1 VAANRERIEQ
11 AKKDY
16 LAGMTYKDIAAKYD
30 VSTGTVRAWKS
41 RHNWDDKLAT
51 QHIKNVATK
60 TQRVAD
66 EMVDD
71 LANNEDLT
79 EKQKLFC
86 ILYLQS
92 FNATK
97 AYRKAYNCSW
107 KTANTNGPRM
117 LVNAGV
123 QNEIERLKKARQ
135 KAEAITAEDIIH
147 ELKKQAFVD
156 IGDYVTVKRVKHKR
170 WTKHFIKGGPFISEY
185 GKHYEWLPFIDPDT
199 GEQGVYYENV
209 VEFTGEG
216 DTSLLK
222 SIRIDEGDAVV
233 ETYDKQRALLELLK
247 RYPNSNAIVEQQL
260 RKLKAEADIAEG
272 RAAEYSDNDGA
283 GEVVIVDDIPGYE
296 EAENQD

>member
-1 VAANRERIEQ
+1 MAANRERIEQ

-86 ILYLQS
+86 ILYLQF

-123 QNEIERLKKARQ
+123 QKQIATLRKSIASDLFLNATDVAREY
-135 KAEAITAEDIIH
+135 A
-147 ELKKQAFVD
+147 KQAFSD
-156 IGDYVTVKRVKHKR
+156 YGDYVDFGTKQVVVRDGWYKPVKDKLD
-170 WTKHFIKGGPFISEY
+170 GGYLTEDISY
-185 GKHYEWLPFIDPDT
+185 VHLKDDS
-199 GEQGVYYENV
+199 QV
-209 VEFTGEG
+209 
-216 DTSLLK
+216 DTSLIK
-222 SIRIDEGDAVV
+222 QVSIGRDGIKLEL
-233 ETYDKQRALLELLK
+233 YDKQKAQSELLK
-247 RYPNSNAIVEQQL
+247 Y
-260 RKLKAEADIAEG
+260 LKGKDSG
-272 RAAEYSDNDGA
+272 DAAEDKT
-283 GEVVIVDDIPGYE
+283 VLVDDVGSE
-296 EAENQD
+296 GVDEDNQNLTDD